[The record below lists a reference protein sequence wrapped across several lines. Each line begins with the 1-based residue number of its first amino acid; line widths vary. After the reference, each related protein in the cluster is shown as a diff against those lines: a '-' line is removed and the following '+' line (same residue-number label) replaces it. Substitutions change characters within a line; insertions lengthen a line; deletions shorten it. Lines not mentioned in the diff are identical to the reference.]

1 MKIDELK
8 IEHSYGHKLTS
19 KCIGFD
25 SANRPILTL
34 ISDEEEKEVE
44 DAPQVEEKTEEATAE
59 VAEETKVED
68 APQVEEKKPVTKKP
82 TAKKKPTSKKKK

>member
-44 DAPQVEEKTEEATAE
+44 DAPQVEEK
-59 VAEETKVED
+59 
-68 APQVEEKKPVTKKP
+68 KPVTKKP

>member
-25 SANRPILTL
+25 SAGRPILTL

-44 DAPQVEEKTEEATAE
+44 EKQEAPVEEAVEEAKAETVEEKQEAP
-59 VAEETKVED
+59 K
-68 APQVEEKKPVTKKP
+68 APAKKP